1 MPKQADENLLTTM
14 KRVASV
20 LKRVDVPFALAG
32 GFAAYARG
40 GTSSDHDVDFL
51 LREQDVDMALDALAQ
66 AGFRTERP
74 PEDWLVKVYD
84 ANVLVDLIYRPVER
98 PVTDEILADTDV
110 VRVQAIALPVLSAT
124 LLMEHKL
131 LTFSQHRCDFAEA
144 LPIARSL
151 REQIDWDRVRK
162 ETAESPYARAFLI
175 LLEMLDLLP
184 VAVSAGLRA
193 EESS

>member
-20 LKRVDVPFALAG
+20 LKRVEVPFVLAG
-32 GFAAYARG
+32 GFAVYARG
-40 GTSSDHDVDFL
+40 GTSSDHDVDFM
-51 LREQDVDMALDALAQ
+51 LRERDVEAALEALAG

-84 ANVLVDLIYRPVER
+84 RDVLVDLIYRPVER
-98 PVTDEILADTDV
+98 PVTDEILADSEV
-110 VRVQAIALPVLSAT
+110 IRVQAIALPVLSAT
-124 LLMEHKL
+124 LLMEHKV

-162 ETAESPYARAFLI
+162 ETAESPYARAFL
-175 LLEMLDLLP
+175 LLLDMLDLLP
-184 VAVSAGLRA
+184 VAVAAGIRA
-193 EESS
+193 EEQS

>member
-20 LKRVDVPFALAG
+20 LKRADVRFVLAG
-32 GFAAYARG
+32 GFAVYARG

-51 LREQDVDMALDALAQ
+51 LREPDIEPALEALSQ

-74 PEDWLVKVYD
+74 PEDWLVKVFD
-84 ANVLVDLIYRPVER
+84 GPVLVDLIYRPVER
-98 PVTDEILADTDV
+98 PVTDEVLADSDV
-110 VRVQAIALPVLSAT
+110 IRVMAIALPVLSAT

-131 LTFSQHRCDFAEA
+131 LTFSQHRCDFAEG

-151 REQIDWDRVRK
+151 REQIDWERVRK
-162 ETAESPYARAFLI
+162 ETLESPYARAFLL

-184 VAVSAGLRA
+184 VGLAAGARV
-193 EESS
+193 EGG

>member
-1 MPKQADENLLTTM
+1 MPKPADENLLTTM

-20 LKRVDVPFALAG
+20 LKRADVRFVLAG
-32 GFAAYARG
+32 GFAVYARG

-51 LREQDVDMALDALAQ
+51 LRERDIEPALEALSQ

-74 PEDWLVKVYD
+74 PEDWLVKVFD
-84 ANVLVDLIYRPVER
+84 GPVLVDLIYRPVER
-98 PVTDEILADTDV
+98 PVTDEVLADSDII
-110 VRVQAIALPVLSAT
+110 RVMAVALPVLSAT

-131 LTFSQHRCDFAEA
+131 LTFSPHRCDYAEG

-151 REQIDWDRVRK
+151 REQIDWERVRK
-162 ETAESPYARAFLI
+162 ETLESPYARAFLL

-184 VAVSAGLRA
+184 VGLAAGARV
-193 EESS
+193 EGG

>member
-32 GFAAYARG
+32 GFAVYARG

-51 LREQDVDMALDALAQ
+51 LREQDVEKALEAFTAG
-66 AGFRTERP
+66 GFRTERP

-84 ANVLVDLIYRPVER
+84 GDLLVDLIYRPVER
-98 PVTDEILADTDV
+98 PVTDEILSDSTII
-110 VRVQAIALPVLSAT
+110 RVQAIALPVLSAT

-131 LTFSQHRCDFAEA
+131 LTFSQHRCDFAEG

-151 REQIDWDRVRK
+151 REQIDWERVRK
-162 ETAESPYARAFLI
+162 ETEESPYARAFLI

-184 VAVSAGLRA
+184 VGTVAGLRP
-193 EESS
+193 EEPS